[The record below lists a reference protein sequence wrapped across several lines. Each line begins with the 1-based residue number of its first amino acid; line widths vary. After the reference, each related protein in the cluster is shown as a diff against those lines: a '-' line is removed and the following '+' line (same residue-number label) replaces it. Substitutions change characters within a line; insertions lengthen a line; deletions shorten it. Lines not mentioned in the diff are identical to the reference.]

1 MIIPGKVNFPTNN
14 VVGWSTILHLIQ
26 DVSDSNLGLETGY
39 SGVYRGLF
47 QFLQATGGI
56 IP

>member
-1 MIIPGKVNFPTNN
+1 MIIPGKVHFPTNN
-14 VVGWSTILHLIQ
+14 VVEWSTILHLIQ

-39 SGVYRGLF
+39 SGVFRGLS